1 MTLDATPAGSA
12 ANSYCTVAE
21 ADAYFNTSFNRPVW
35 GATSTPN
42 KEIALIEAV
51 RLLDSQVKWYGYL
64 ATNTQVLRWPRAYVP
79 SPDSYPSH
87 RSNMDSG
94 LGGPYAIPQPVKEL
108 ACELAYHILSNLGY
122 SSSENDLTRIKVGP
136 ILLDFSEKVKNQ
148 GFPQVVRDMISRWG
162 EYSVGSSNEVRSV
175 GLVRT

>member
-42 KEIALIEAV
+42 KEIALIEAA

-79 SPDSYPSH
+79 SPDS
-87 RSNMDSG
+87 G
-94 LGGPYAIPQPVKEL
+94 LGGPYLNSDVIPQPVKEL

-162 EYSVGSSNEVRSV
+162 EYSVRSSNEVRSV